1 MLDENKEEAEWYD
14 VDVEKV
20 VCTTPND
27 AVVDENKDE
36 ATWCD
41 VDANASPTS
50 SSSSNATPL
59 CLLFIIVDHCIVRR
73 VPHCLLYVDVTLPP
87 LHSHG
92 PSHEEEKEAE
102 QSTSMDGFM
111 RVHVAYNTL
120 FDGVVF
126 QIAND
131 VTKEIDVTTTRNE
144 ALEGLSSLC
153 KDMMRGVFIGAM
165 SVGVEEM
172 GNETKSITIR

>member
-14 VDVEKV
+14 VDAEKV

-92 PSHEEEKEAE
+92 PSHEEEKEAK
-102 QSTSMDGFM
+102 QYDANVNISLLCLLFVLVVDI
-111 RVHVAYNTL
+111 RINIDKADYYIILADHHHNTHP
-120 FDGVVF
+120 
-126 QIAND
+126 
-131 VTKEIDVTTTRNE
+131 
-144 ALEGLSSLC
+144 
-153 KDMMRGVFIGAM
+153 
-165 SVGVEEM
+165 
-172 GNETKSITIR
+172 